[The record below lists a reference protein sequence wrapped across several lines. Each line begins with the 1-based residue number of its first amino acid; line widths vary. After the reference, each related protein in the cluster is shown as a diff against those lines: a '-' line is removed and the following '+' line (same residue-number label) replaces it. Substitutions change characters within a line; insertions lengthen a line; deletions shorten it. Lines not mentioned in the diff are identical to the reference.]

1 MYFSDSLTQASIRDG
16 DGNTALHLACINGDL
31 NMVAAFLK
39 PLTANEINEHNQSAN
54 QLPQSNVSRQIS
66 IDLEQKNFYGKSSD
80 WVQFNNN

>member
-31 NMVAAFLK
+31 NMVAALLK
-39 PLTANEINEHNQSAN
+39 PLTADELNEQNQFAN
-54 QLPQSNVSRQIS
+54 QLPQSNVSRQ

-80 WVQFNNN
+80 WV